1 MERNQ
6 WLYSHHRWLLRGIG
20 TQTTLAGI
28 STLENT
34 VLGPATITS
43 VMLREDCKL
52 NCHVRKAAMA
62 QEIEGCCQLCGRNH
76 LGKSLTLCALV
87 SVSVK
92 WLWWVPALPAVTGVL
107 PFPTIIHRGIQYMLE
122 NLPRADECEA
132 SLSFW
137 SSLGLGTFFLISGY
151 YISQAQKASWRT
163 PLLST
168 GWFVSNFYRMRHFP
182 TRFHALDL
190 HFLLSLPLR
199 ILTIFSHSQ

>member
-137 SSLGLGTFFLISGY
+137 SSLGLGTFFLSVDI
-151 YISQAQKASWRT
+151 T
-163 PLLST
+163 
-168 GWFVSNFYRMRHFP
+168 
-182 TRFHALDL
+182 FHKLRKHHGEPHYFLQGDL
-190 HFLLSLPLR
+190 FQIFTEWDTFLQGFML
-199 ILTIFSHSQ
+199 